1 MINRKESMKIVRSLL
16 LSSAL
21 LVIGT
26 AWAAAQSL
34 STFGN
39 MLNTP
44 TGEQKSVA
52 QIGAGKVTIVSFWAT
67 WCKPCKAEMAAVA
80 PKYEELKAKGVEYI
94 AVSID
99 NTKTMAKVAPYLAS
113 KGYQFPVLLDP
124 NSEVFRAANGTDV
137 PYTLVFKS
145 DGTLHA
151 KHNGFLEGDED
162 KLVEEAIALTKPE

>member
-1 MINRKESMKIVRSLL
+1 MKIVRSLL
-16 LSSAL
+16 L
-21 LVIGT
+21 IGT
-26 AWAAAQSL
+26 FLTIGVIFASAQTL
-34 STFGN
+34 STFSN
-39 MLNTP
+39 MLSTP

-80 PKYEELKAKGVEYI
+80 PRYEELKAKGIEYI

-99 NTKTMAKVAPYLAS
+99 NTKTMAKVAPFLAS

-137 PYTLVFKS
+137 PYTLVFNS

-151 KHNGFLEGDED
+151 KHNGFLEGDEE
-162 KLVEEAIALTKPE
+162 KLIEEATALTKTN

>member
-1 MINRKESMKIVRSLL
+1 MKIVRSLL
-16 LSSAL
+16 LIGAFLSIGGIFASAQ
-21 LVIGT
+21 T
-26 AWAAAQSL
+26 L
-34 STFGN
+34 STFSN
-39 MLNTP
+39 MLSTP

-80 PKYEELKAKGVEYI
+80 PKYQELKESGVEYI

-99 NTKTMAKVAPYLAS
+99 NTKTIAKVAPYLAS

-137 PYTLVFKS
+137 PYTLVFNS

-151 KHNGFLEGDED
+151 KHNGFLEGDEE
-162 KLVEEAIALTKPE
+162 KLVEEATALTKKN

>member
-1 MINRKESMKIVRSLL
+1 MKIVRRILL
-16 LSSAL
+16 TSAF

-26 AWAAAQSL
+26 IAASAQSIA
-34 STFGN
+34 TFSN
-39 MLNTP
+39 MLSTP

-52 QIGAGKVTIVSFWAT
+52 QLGTGKVTIVSFWAT
-67 WCKPCKAEMAAVA
+67 WCKPCKAEMAAVG
-80 PKYEELKAKGVEYI
+80 PKYEELKAKGIEYI

-113 KGYQFPVLLDP
+113 KGYHFPVLLDP

-137 PYTLVFKS
+137 PYTLVFKA

-151 KHNGFLEGDED
+151 KHNGFLEGDEE
-162 KLVEEAIALTKPE
+162 KLVEEATALTKTN